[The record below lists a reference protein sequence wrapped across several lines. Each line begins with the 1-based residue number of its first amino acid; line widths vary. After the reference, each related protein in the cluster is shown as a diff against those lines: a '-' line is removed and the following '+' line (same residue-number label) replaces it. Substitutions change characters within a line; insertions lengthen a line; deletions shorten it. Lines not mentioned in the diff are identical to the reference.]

1 VKSLRIVLILSVLF
15 VASGVN
21 NDEVRAADP
30 SLGVAV
36 TFPFF
41 LTTTGVPAGT
51 ITATAFI
58 QLLAQGTISQVID
71 SRLSLRFF
79 LGTTGFVLGLTS
91 MQETLIIFLNR
102 DMAQVYTGGGVGFF
116 PVLLGPVP
124 PGTPALFMSLH
135 TLLGFRLNTD
145 LFSVFT
151 ELVFEVAADSTPS
164 PPVIMQ
170 SLQVTIGTM
179 VNF

>member
-1 VKSLRIVLILSVLF
+1 MKAFRVALILGVLLAALWLNHGQ
-15 VASGVN
+15 VP
-21 NDEVRAADP
+21 AADP
-30 SLGVAV
+30 GLGIAV
-36 TFPFF
+36 TFPLV
-41 LTTTGVPAGT
+41 LTTTGFPPGT
-51 ITATAFI
+51 TTATAFI
-58 QLLAQGTISQVID
+58 QLFAQGTISQVVD

-79 LGTTGFVLGLTS
+79 LGTAGFVLGLTS
-91 MQETLIIFLNR
+91 IQETLIIFLNQ

-116 PVLLGPVP
+116 PVLFPPIP
-124 PGTPALFMSLH
+124 PGTPNLFLSMH

-151 ELVFEVAADSTPS
+151 ELVFEVAADPTPA